1 MNILCLLSFV
11 CLFVLPL
18 SLPFSFHLSIIAE
31 HHVHFDQA
39 TLKDDDLEADSSCVT
54 YQQVGENV
62 VDVHLGFLQHRH
74 RYLIELHL
82 PAHLFKCQTNNTP
95 IDLVADNNIAANEHC
110 KLADR
115 VIELYKDPNGS
126 GDDSN
131 ETSAA
136 HNTPAK
142 HASTSS
148 SSGVTKEK
156 FYVIKVEYFA
166 HKEKLLRE
174 ELKLVNAHN
183 AVELLRLIVT
193 ARVLGKGKGTPM
205 LRNGIHCLSYD
216 SDNESSKSDYQP
228 TSASK

>member
-1 MNILCLLSFV
+1 MLTQFCSSICSFSLSF
-11 CLFVLPL
+11 C
-18 SLPFSFHLSIIAE
+18 LSIIAE
-31 HHVHFDQA
+31 HHVHFDQT
-39 TLKDDDLEADSSCVT
+39 TLKDDDLESDSSCVT

-82 PAHLFKCQTNNTP
+82 PANLFKCQTNTP

-110 KLADR
+110 KLSDR
-115 VIELYKDPNGS
+115 VTEVYKDPNGS

-148 SSGVTKEK
+148 SSSSGVAKEK

-183 AVELLRLIVT
+183 SVELLRLIVS

>member
-1 MNILCLLSFV
+1 M
-11 CLFVLPL
+11 
-18 SLPFSFHLSIIAE
+18 
-31 HHVHFDQA
+31 
-39 TLKDDDLEADSSCVT
+39 T

-82 PAHLFKCQTNNTP
+82 PAHLFKCQTQAP
-95 IDLVADNNIAANEHC
+95 INLVADNNIAANEHC

-131 ETSAA
+131 ETKAA

-142 HASTSS
+142 HASTSA
-148 SSGVTKEK
+148 SGVKEK

-183 AVELLRLIVT
+183 EVELLRLIVT

-216 SDNESSKSDYQP
+216 SDNESNNSDYQP